1 MALWPHRLRSLSPT
15 VGDRCELNSIQVD
28 DEDKERISANAT
40 SKRVMED
47 LAKVT
52 VVNPFCRRRAHPCV
66 CMRTR
71 WCAPVHSLRAGT
83 HSIRTLSTGT

>member
-1 MALWPHRLRSLSPT
+1 M
-15 VGDRCELNSIQVD
+15 QVD

-52 VVNPFCRRRAHPCV
+52 VVNQSVDSVRIPAVACARVCARPCTHCV
-66 CMRTR
+66 RVLTPS
-71 WCAPVHSLRAGT
+71 APTLSAGT
-83 HSIRTLSTGT
+83 

>member
-1 MALWPHRLRSLSPT
+1 M
-15 VGDRCELNSIQVD
+15 QVD

-52 VVNPFCRRRAHPCV
+52 VVNPSVCRQRANPAVACARVCARPC
-66 CMRTR
+66 T
-71 WCAPVHSLRAGT
+71 HAGT
-83 HSIRTLSTGT
+83 HSIRTYLVGT